1 MSRITK
7 KLRGLSHF
15 WSTRTKYGKFHFLS
29 PSINPSFKLILND
42 RGKLSYLPCQSGF
55 QPSFEI
61 QRQNKHGSVLRAWS
75 SLELADSV
83 NNKSRTLSSLSTSL
97 SSSSMITSSST
108 GTDSEVKTEVRN
120 LRTNMIMI
128 MIMIMINL

>member
-7 KLRGLSHF
+7 KIFKGFYPIFGVQEQSMEN
-15 WSTRTKYGKFHFLS
+15 SIFLS

-75 SLELADSV
+75 SLELEDNI
-83 NNKSRTLSSLSTSL
+83 NNKSRTLSTSQ

-108 GTDSEVKTEVRN
+108 ETDTTDREFQTEVRN
-120 LRTNMIMI
+120 HRIKLK
-128 MIMIMINL
+128 